1 MKMNHNPVPP
11 GPRRTSPAGDAN
23 VRPNRKEEVM
33 RISRWPRVLLLMLI
47 TGFLVLVALPA
58 SGDTVVIDFEEFYGM
73 FSWSGE
79 PIPEAAR
86 LSDQLADTYGVVF
99 SSGAPYVAVVAL
111 PEGAAPSG
119 INAIGG
125 STPDG
130 ILTYDREWPVVFTFV
145 DPEHPTLPAT
155 TDFVSVRGDLWG
167 DSGMGVILNAYDID
181 GHLVD
186 SDQQYDSG
194 GETLT
199 VTGPGIHR
207 VEFLGSYDTRG
218 VALDD
223 LTFNPVEHPV
233 PVKSQTWGRIK
244 GLYR

>member
-1 MKMNHNPVPP
+1 M
-11 GPRRTSPAGDAN
+11 RTSA
-23 VRPNRKEEVM
+23 R
-33 RISRWPRVLLLMLI
+33 PRVLLRMLVA
-47 TGFLVLVALPA
+47 GLLVLVAQPA

-73 FSWSGE
+73 FSWAGE
-79 PIPEAAR
+79 PIPEEAR
-86 LSDQLADTYGVVF
+86 LSDQLAATYGVVF

-119 INAIGG
+119 VNGIGG

-130 ILTYDREWPVVFTFV
+130 ILTYDRMWPVVFTFV
-145 DPEHPTLPAT
+145 DPGNPTMPAT

-167 DSGMGVILNAYDID
+167 DSGMDVILNAYDID

-194 GETLT
+194 GETLS

-223 LTFNPVEHPV
+223 LTFNPVLQPV
-233 PVKSQTWGRIK
+233 PAESQTWGRLK
-244 GLYR
+244 NLYR

>member
-1 MKMNHNPVPP
+1 MQV
-11 GPRRTSPAGDAN
+11 RARARVRLWVLVAG
-23 VRPNRKEEVM
+23 
-33 RISRWPRVLLLMLI
+33 L
-47 TGFLVLVALPA
+47 LVLVAQRA
-58 SGDTVVIDFEEFYGM
+58 SGDNVVIDFEEFYGM
-73 FSWSGE
+73 FSWAGE
-79 PIPEAAR
+79 PIPEGAR

-119 INAIGG
+119 TNAIGG
-125 STPDG
+125 ATPDG
-130 ILTYDREWPVVFTFV
+130 ILTYDRAWPVVFTFV
-145 DPEHPTLPAT
+145 DPENPTLPAT

-167 DSGMGVILNAYDID
+167 DSGMDVILNAYDID

-186 SDQQYDSG
+186 SNQQYDSG

-199 VTGPGIHR
+199 VTGPAIHR

-223 LTFNPVEHPV
+223 LTFSPVEHPV
-233 PVKSQTWGRIK
+233 PVNSQTWGRIK
-244 GLYR
+244 CLYR